1 MTTTPM
7 SREVAAAYA
16 AQEVAAY
23 AFIRAWLADDVDK
36 GILLLD
42 QHHVEREEARYFV
55 LAMVKAAN
63 RALMAANGYN
73 VEKVLSVIDQWLDD
87 AGSRASL

>member
-1 MTTTPM
+1 MTTPPM
-7 SREVAAAYA
+7 SHEVAAAYA

-23 AFIRAWLADDVDK
+23 AFLRAWLADDVDK
-36 GILLLD
+36 GILMLD
-42 QHHVEREEARYFV
+42 QNGVDRQEARFFV
-55 LAMVKAAN
+55 LAVVKAAN